1 MQAGFYGK
9 AMRLLLAGLIAAA
22 LAVTAASA
30 AEARWSAPQSIKA
43 PSANTPA
50 VAVNVHGEAVV
61 AWTTASQGRTSVYV
75 AVRSRGGRLR
85 RHRVWS
91 GRRWQAADV
100 SVVIDARRRVTVA
113 WAATRPGAKRQ
124 TVRYAYTTSGRWARA
139 RVVGHAAIQESL
151 PPDRFPRLAV
161 ARDGDVLLAWDEAD
175 GPRVAWRLLGHRFG
189 KPRRLSG
196 APRGPIGPIPAFDAA
211 GSAYVSGKCT
221 GIVFRTR
228 AGRRSFGRP
237 LAVAPGRALQF
248 TLALAGRGQG
258 LAGWIEGTCTTSEGE
273 GDAPGTVFASIL
285 RDGAFQAPISL
296 SAAGTLASR
305 AAAVANPNGG
315 GIVSWGD
322 PQRGTFSAIVIPAGR
337 LEETARLIT
346 DGVVP
351 VASDGAGNQVFTRAF
366 PFPPPA
372 LPEVLFVR
380 PVAGGADEPAPS
392 QSGQFA
398 VSAPTGNGVALAYA
412 SARRLNLSVWRP

>member
-1 MQAGFYGK
+1 MK
-9 AMRLLLAGLIAAA
+9 LLLAGLAAA
-22 LAVTAASA
+22 LVAATGATA
-30 AEARWSAPQSIKA
+30 AEARWSAPQSVTA

-50 VAVNVHGEAVV
+50 LAVNVHGEAAV

-85 RHRVWS
+85 RHRVWFA
-91 GRRWQAADV
+91 RRWQAGDV

-124 TVRYAYTTSGRWARA
+124 TVRYAYTSSGRWGRA
-139 RVVGHAAIQESL
+139 RVVGHAIIPESL

-175 GPRVAWRLLGHRFG
+175 GPRVAWRFLGHAFG

-196 APRGPIGPIPAFDAA
+196 SPRSPIGPIPAFDAA

-221 GIVFRTR
+221 GFVYRTR
-228 AGRRSFGRP
+228 PGRRSFGRP
-237 LAVAPGRALQF
+237 IAVAPGRALDF

-258 LAGWIEGTCTTSEGE
+258 LAGWIDGVCTASEGE
-273 GDAPGTVFASIL
+273 GDAPGRVFASIL
-285 RDGAFQAPISL
+285 RDGRFQAPLSL
-296 SAAGTLASR
+296 SAAGTAAYR
-305 AAAVANPNGG
+305 AAAVADPNGG
-315 GIVSWGD
+315 VVSWGD
-322 PQRGTFSAIVIPAGR
+322 PQLGTFSAVVRRAGL
-337 LEETARLIT
+337 LESARQII

-351 VASDGAGNQVFTRAF
+351 VAADAAGNQVFTRAF

-372 LPEVLFVR
+372 LPLVLFVR

-392 QSGQFA
+392 QSAEYA
-398 VSAPTGNGVALAYA
+398 VSAPTGNGVAIAYP
-412 SARRLNLSVWRP
+412 SGRQLNLSVWRP

>member
-1 MQAGFYGK
+1 VK
-9 AMRLLLAGLIAAA
+9 RLPVG
-22 LAVTAASA
+22 LAVALVLTGATA
-30 AEARWSAPQSIKA
+30 AEARWSAPQSITA

-50 VAVNVHGEAVV
+50 VAVNVHGEAAV

-85 RHRVWS
+85 RHRVWF

-139 RVVGHAAIQESL
+139 RVVGHAVIQESL

-161 ARDGDVLLAWDEAD
+161 ARDGAVLLGWDEAD
-175 GPRVAWRLLGHRFG
+175 GPRVAWRFLGHRFG

-196 APRGPIGPIPAFDAA
+196 APRSPIGPIPAFDAA

-221 GIVFRTR
+221 GFVYRTR
-228 AGRRSFGRP
+228 PGRRSFGRP
-237 LAVAPGRALQF
+237 IAVAPGRALGF
-248 TLALAGRGQG
+248 TLALAGSGQG
-258 LAGWIEGTCTTSEGE
+258 VAAWIDGACTTSEGE
-273 GDAPGTVFASIL
+273 GDAPGPAFASTL
-285 RDGAFQAPISL
+285 RDGAFQKPLSL
-296 SAAGTLASR
+296 SPAGTAAYR
-305 AAAVANPNGG
+305 AGAVADPNG

-322 PQRGTFSAIVIPAGR
+322 PQLGTFSAIVRRAGL
-337 LEETARLIT
+337 LEAARLIT

-351 VASDGAGNQVFTRAF
+351 VAADATGNQVFTRAF

-372 LPEVLFVR
+372 LPAVFFVR

-392 QSGQFA
+392 QSGEYA
-398 VSAPTGNGVALAYA
+398 VSAPTGSGVAIVYP
-412 SARRLNLSVWRP
+412 SGRRLNVSVWRP